1 MSNIEQF
8 VNALNNDNM
17 VDAKEA
23 FETAIAAKISD
34 KFEARKVELA
44 ANIAQNSG
52 ITEAK
57 MDDSEVLKAATALA
71 KNGKDEKAKDFGQGL
86 VDYYKENDSFTPNQ
100 VSGLQNIMKN
110 ASFQMAK
117 EEVELN
123 ENKATKDQASFLVSN
138 SYLSKLGLTLTSQKN
153 VKGSG
158 TMNVVLKA
166 PDKRTGKK
174 AFAEIK
180 KDLGRFS
187 NVRVELKG
195 LDDVIEVTLN

>member
-1 MSNIEQF
+1 
-8 VNALNNDNM
+8 
-17 VDAKEA
+17 
-23 FETAIAAKISD
+23 
-34 KFEARKVELA
+34 
-44 ANIAQNSG
+44 
-52 ITEAK
+52 
-57 MDDSEVLKAATALA
+57 MDDSEVLEAAKALA
-71 KNGKDEKAKDFGQGL
+71 KNGKDEKTKSFGQGL

-117 EEVELN
+117 EEFELN